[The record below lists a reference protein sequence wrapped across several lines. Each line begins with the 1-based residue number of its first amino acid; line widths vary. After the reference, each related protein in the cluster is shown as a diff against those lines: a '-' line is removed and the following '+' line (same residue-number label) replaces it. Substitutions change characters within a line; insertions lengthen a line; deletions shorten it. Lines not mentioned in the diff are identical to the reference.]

1 MYDCCMTNQTM
12 GVQREGAFSEYIT
25 MPVER
30 IYDGKGIPA
39 DVLAMIEPFCI
50 SYHGMKKAK
59 IQPGEQVLVIGAGT
73 IGVLAAVAAKRM
85 GAEVTIC
92 DVAQAKLDY
101 AKEQFGVDHVLLN
114 SSPEAFSSEV
124 ARLTDG
130 RGFDVV
136 AEAVGLGSTFLN
148 CIEAA
153 AFGGRMVQ
161 IGVGKQT
168 SEFDFT
174 MIQKKELQIFG
185 SRNALKEDFLQLI
198 EWVDKGEVD
207 LKPLLTKE
215 YEYLDAEAAFRDLDE
230 NNGSIL
236 KIVFKF

>member
-1 MYDCCMTNQTM
+1 MTNQTM

-30 IYDGKGIPA
+30 IYNGKNIPV
-39 DVLAMIEPFCI
+39 DLLAMIEPFCI

-59 IQPGEQVLVIGAGT
+59 IQPKEQVLVIGAGT

-92 DVAQAKLDY
+92 DVSQSKLDY
-101 AKEQFGVDHVLLN
+101 AKKHFGVDHLLLN
-114 SSPEAFSSEV
+114 SSPEVFSAEV
-124 ARLTDG
+124 NRLTDG

-168 SEFDFT
+168 PEFDFT

-198 EWVDKGEVD
+198 EWVNNGEVD
-207 LKPLLTKE
+207 LRPLLTKE
-215 YEYLDAEAAFRDLDE
+215 YSYLDAEEAFRDLDE
-230 NNGSIL
+230 NNASIL

>member
-1 MYDCCMTNQTM
+1 
-12 GVQREGAFSEYIT
+12 S
-25 MPVER
+25 
-30 IYDGKGIPA
+30 
-39 DVLAMIEPFCI
+39 
-50 SYHGMKKAK
+50 
-59 IQPGEQVLVIGAGT
+59 
-73 IGVLAAVAAKRM
+73 
-85 GAEVTIC
+85 EVT
-92 DVAQAKLDY
+92 
-101 AKEQFGVDHVLLN
+101 
-114 SSPEAFSSEV
+114 
-124 ARLTDG
+124 RLTDG

-168 SEFDFT
+168 PEFDFT